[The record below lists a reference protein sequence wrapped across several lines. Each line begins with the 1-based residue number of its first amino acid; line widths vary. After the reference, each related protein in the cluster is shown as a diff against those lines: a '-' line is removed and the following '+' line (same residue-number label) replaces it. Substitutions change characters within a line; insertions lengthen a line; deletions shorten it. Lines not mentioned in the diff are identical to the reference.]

1 MCQNWFTEDQGI
13 WRRPVGARRD
23 DITSSQRAQIVVEVL
38 YPHRRWG
45 TVTKLA
51 EKYNIS
57 RQTVYDIADAGEQV
71 LATGLKPG
79 PHGPQPKEK
88 AVRVDRNRLVRGV
101 VVLAEA
107 GVSQRDTAGCLAEML
122 DTHLSPSWVNAELAK
137 VEKAAAAVNEQWQ
150 PAVNEALSGDEIYSN
165 CAPNLL
171 VVGNDSLYIYAL
183 TRQPVSDGETWGCVL
198 LETPDAPQFAS
209 DAGKGLEAG
218 VKEAEI
224 RAHQLDWDH
233 LLRPLWGQA
242 TRLEKQACAAL
253 DKVEE
258 RAVKFDQSSTQR
270 RLEQHLEAWERLS
283 ADAEAKITRYDAFHQ
298 IARQVDAQFA
308 LIDLESGQLR
318 DAVAGAEC
326 LHSLGKQ
333 LQEWDGRIYNKLSS
347 NLVNWAEELFGY
359 QPVLAR
365 ALSPLIAQWGAAAIQ
380 ALSRIWQIEADEK
393 RWPLSLPERKARQI
407 LWEENLDEALALLG
421 LPRLWEA
428 WKALSQ
434 VLGHTWRGSMLA
446 ECVNS
451 LLRPVLDGRKHT
463 DQGCL
468 ELFRFLHNVHPFERG
483 KRAGHSPAQLVGLD
497 VPDDTLALLG
507 LASKA
512 SSGADGGEPATVSSL
527 SPGIGIAAPFTL
539 ALPYCSLE
547 SQKVSI

>member
-1 MCQNWFTEDQGI
+1 MCQNWLTEDQCT
-13 WRRPVGARRD
+13 WRGPVGARRN
-23 DITSSQRAQIVVEVL
+23 DITSSQRAQITVEVL
-38 YPHRRWG
+38 HPHRRWG

-51 EKYNIS
+51 EKYSIS
-57 RQTVYDIADAGEQV
+57 RQTVYDIADVGEQV
-71 LATGLKPG
+71 LFTGLKPG
-79 PHGPQPKEK
+79 PHGPQPKERTIK
-88 AVRVDRNRLVRGV
+88 MDRNRLTRGV

-122 DTHLSPSWVNAELAK
+122 DTRLSPSWVNGELARM
-137 VEKAAAAVNEQWQ
+137 EKAAAAVNEHWQ
-150 PAVNEALSGDEIYSN
+150 PAVDETLSGDEIYSN
-165 CAPNLL
+165 SAPNLL

-183 TRQPVSDGETWGCVL
+183 TRQPASDGETWGCVL

-209 DAGKGLEAG
+209 DAGKGLAG
-218 VKEAEI
+218 GVREAEI
-224 RAHQLDWDH
+224 EVHQLDWDH

-242 TRLEKQACAAL
+242 TRLEKQAYAAL

-258 RAVKFDQSSTQR
+258 RAVKFEQSSTQR
-270 RLEQHLEAWERLS
+270 RLEQHLEVWERLS
-283 ADAEAKITRYDAFHQ
+283 AEAEDKITCYDDFDQ

-326 LHSLGKQ
+326 LRHLGKQ
-333 LQEWDGRIYNKLSS
+333 LQVWDGRIYDKLSS
-347 NLVNWAEELFGY
+347 NLINWAEELFRY

-365 ALSPLIAQWGAAAIQ
+365 ALSPLIAQWGATAIR

-393 RWPLSLPERKARQI
+393 RRSLSWPERQARQM

-421 LPRLWEA
+421 PQQLWEA
-428 WKALSQ
+428 WDALNQ
-434 VLGHTWRGSMLA
+434 VLGRSWRGSMLA

-451 LLRPVLDGRKHT
+451 LLRPVLDARKHT

-468 ELFRFLHNVHPFERG
+468 ELFRFLHNVHTFERG

-497 VPDDTLALLG
+497 VPHDPLTLLG
-507 LASKA
+507 LAPKAGSAGDDGEPTSA
-512 SSGADGGEPATVSSL
+512 SSLPPA
-527 SPGIGIAAPFTL
+527 IGIAAPFSL
-539 ALPYCSLE
+539 VLPHYSLE
-547 SQKVSI
+547 SQNVSI